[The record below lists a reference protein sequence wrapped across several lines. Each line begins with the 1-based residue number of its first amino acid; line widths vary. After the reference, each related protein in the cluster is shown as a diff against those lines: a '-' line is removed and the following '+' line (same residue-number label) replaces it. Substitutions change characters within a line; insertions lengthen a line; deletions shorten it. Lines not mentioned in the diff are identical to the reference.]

1 MTQVSQENP
10 VREKLFFSHGGDSLS
25 REILFFPGN
34 LFPPSEIS
42 RETEMAGTRASGRL
56 PAPPVPQLKPT
67 TVLLCNN
74 AQIQNTEYK
83 NTNVQIQVHKLHSP
97 VCHLTIES
105 HGS

>member
-10 VREKLFFSHGGDSLS
+10 VREKLFFHMAV
-25 REILFFPGN
+25 ILCPGKSCFFPGN

-56 PAPPVPQLKPT
+56 AAPPVPQLKPT